1 VNAVGHTSITAE
13 SVRARLQAMDD
24 DALKRFGIAAAFM
37 CSPEANNGKPPRE
50 AFVLQL
56 REARAEWTRRH
67 GTDDPPARS

>member
-1 VNAVGHTSITAE
+1 MNSVGHTSITPD

-24 DALKRFGIAAAFM
+24 DALKRFGMAAAYM

-56 REARAEWTRRH
+56 REARAEWAKRRR
-67 GTDDPPARS
+67 AAF